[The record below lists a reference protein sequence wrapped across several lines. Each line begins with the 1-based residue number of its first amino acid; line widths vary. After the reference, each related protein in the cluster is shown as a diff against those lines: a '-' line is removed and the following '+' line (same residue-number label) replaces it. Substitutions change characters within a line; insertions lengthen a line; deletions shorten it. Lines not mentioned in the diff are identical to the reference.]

1 MATQTPGQRP
11 QPRQPQRPAAQR
23 PTSQRTATVNQR
35 PRTARK
41 GDAKGMVRPF
51 EMPFERKNL
60 VIIVAGIL
68 TVGLGY
74 LVMGMSPVMSF
85 AALTLSP
92 IILVLGYCVIIP
104 IGIMSGARE
113 YIRDKRIA
121 EMRASQAITETQPAT
136 L

>member
-1 MATQTPGQRP
+1 
-11 QPRQPQRPAAQR
+11 
-23 PTSQRTATVNQR
+23 
-35 PRTARK
+35 
-41 GDAKGMVRPF
+41 MVRPF

-60 VIIVAGIL
+60 IIILAGIA

-74 LVMGMSPVMSF
+74 LVMGESPTMSF

-113 YIRDKRIA
+113 YIRDKRLA
-121 EMRASQAITETQPAT
+121 ESRAETLPTTEAQPAI